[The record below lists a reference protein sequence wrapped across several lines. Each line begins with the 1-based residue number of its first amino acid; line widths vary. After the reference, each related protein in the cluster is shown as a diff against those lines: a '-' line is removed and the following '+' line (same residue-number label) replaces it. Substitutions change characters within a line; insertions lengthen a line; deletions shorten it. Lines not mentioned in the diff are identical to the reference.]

1 MSSDGAKIRP
11 LSSAPDPNKPVRTVQ
26 VSDPAYDDVTTTL
39 EMDPTTSRWHVRATS
54 ISQCVEKLGEVWTAA
69 ADEADAQG
77 QGHARD
83 EARADPRLA
92 SHMAT
97 NEPVRI
103 RMRTSVLT
111 LVVLAPR
118 PELSERALAA
128 INALHQRHPSRAI
141 VVSPGDFDGPARMD
155 AHIYAECKLNA
166 RAGAEMCTEQILIK
180 TGGELSQHLAR
191 VVTPLLIHDLPVVLW
206 WPDDPPFG
214 TRQFTEVVGAADRLL
229 VDSGSFNEDGGKRL
243 AGLAT
248 VVANGVSVT
257 DIGWL
262 RLTLWR
268 ELLAAMFDHPLLVQE
283 LDHIK
288 SVRIDVARPTSTL
301 RVSKAAFYLGW
312 LAARLG
318 WEVSRPLTRDKG
330 ADEYLHGAFRK
341 GRREIDV
348 ELRPVRATLD
358 GGQRAAGSLVRVDLE
373 ATRPRATVR
382 ARITRQH
389 DHLLATA
396 DWNGAQVSRRAGRLE
411 PFDETPFIAEALDS
425 PGLDKIFEQALIR
438 AVRLV
443 SG

>member
-1 MSSDGAKIRP
+1 VSDH
-11 LSSAPDPNKPVRTVQ
+11 SQPVRTVQ
-26 VSDPAYDDVTTTL
+26 MSDPDFIQATTL

-54 ISQCVEKLGEVWTAA
+54 ISQCVDKLGEVWTAA
-69 ADEADAQG
+69 AAEVSDAARPDES
-77 QGHARD
+77 RD
-83 EARADPRLA
+83 EALADPRLA
-92 SHMAT
+92 SHMSAAQS
-97 NEPVRI
+97 VRV

-141 VVSPGDFDGPARMD
+141 VISPGDFDGPANMD
-155 AHIYAECKLNA
+155 AHIYAECKLNN
-166 RAGAEMCTEQILIK
+166 RTGAEMCTEQILIK

-214 TRQFTEVVGAADRLL
+214 TRQFNEVVGTADRLL

-262 RLTLWR
+262 RLNLWR
-268 ELLAAMFDHPLLVQE
+268 ELLAGMFDHPLLVQE
-283 LDHIK
+283 LDHIR
-288 SVRIDVARPTSTL
+288 SVRIDVARPTNTL

-318 WEVSRPLTRDKG
+318 WEVARPLTRDKG
-330 ADEYLHGAFRK
+330 DDEHLHGAFRR
-341 GRREIDV
+341 GRREIEI
-348 ELRPVRATLD
+348 ELRPVRSTLD
-358 GGQRAAGSLVRVDLE
+358 GSARAAGSLVRVDIE
-373 ATRPRATVR
+373 AVRPRATVR
-382 ARITRQH
+382 ARITRQQ

-425 PGLDKIFEQALIR
+425 PGLDRIFESSLIR

>member
-1 MSSDGAKIRP
+1 MATSNNGKSTIPP
-11 LSSAPDPNKPVRTVQ
+11 LSSPPRTVP
-26 VSDPAYDDVTTTL
+26 VTDPDYAQATTTL

-54 ISQCVEKLGEVWTAA
+54 ISQCVDKLSEVWNEAAEGASDENVAPESHDTAM
-69 ADEADAQG
+69 
-77 QGHARD
+77 
-83 EARADPRLA
+83 ADPRIA

-97 NEPVRI
+97 GSSVRV

-141 VVSPGDFDGPARMD
+141 VVSPGDFDGPSHMD
-155 AHIYAECKLNA
+155 AHIYAECKLNTSS
-166 RAGAEMCTEQILIK
+166 GSEMCTEQILIR

-214 TRQFTEVVGAADRLL
+214 TRQFTEIVGTADRLL

-248 VVANGVSVT
+248 VVANGTSVT

-262 RLTLWR
+262 RLNLWR
-268 ELLAAMFDHPLLVQE
+268 ELLAGMFDHPLLVQE

-288 SVRIDVARPTSTL
+288 SVRIDVAKPTSTL

-312 LAARLG
+312 LASRLG
-318 WEVSRPLTRDKG
+318 WEVARPLAKDEG
-330 ADEYLHGAFRK
+330 DDEYLHGAFRRGK
-341 GRREIDV
+341 REIEV
-348 ELRPVRATLD
+348 ELRPVRTTLD
-358 GGQRAAGSLVRVDLE
+358 GAQRAAGSLVRVDIE

-382 ARITRQH
+382 ARITRQS

-411 PFDETPFIAEALDS
+411 PFDETPFIAEALNS
-425 PGLDKIFEQALIR
+425 PGLDRIFEGSLIR

>member
-1 MSSDGAKIRP
+1 MSTDGKSSIPP
-11 LSSAPDPNKPVRTVQ
+11 LYSPRKTVEL
-26 VSDPAYDDVTTTL
+26 SDPAYDGVTTEL

-54 ISQCVEKLGEVWTAA
+54 ISQCVDQLGEVWNAA
-69 ADEADAQG
+69 ANEASGAELSRD
-77 QGHARD
+77 ARD

-92 SHMAT
+92 AHMAPT
-97 NEPVRI
+97 QSVRV

-111 LVVLAPR
+111 LVVVAPR
-118 PELSERALAA
+118 PEISERALAA

-141 VVSPGDFDGPARMD
+141 VVSPMDFDGPSHMD
-155 AHIYAECKLNA
+155 AHIYAECKLND
-166 RAGAEMCTEQILIK
+166 RSGSEMCTEQILIK
-180 TGGELSQHLAR
+180 TGGELSQHLSR

-214 TRQFTEVVGAADRLL
+214 TRQFNEVVSTADRLL

-262 RLTLWR
+262 RLNLWR
-268 ELLAAMFDHPLLVQE
+268 ELLAAMFDHPLLIQE

-312 LAARLG
+312 LASRLG
-318 WEVSRPLTRDKG
+318 WEVERPLTAAGGD
-330 ADEYLHGAFRK
+330 DDYLHGAFRRGK
-341 GRREIDV
+341 REINV
-348 ELRPVRATLD
+348 ELRPVRTTLD
-358 GGQRAAGSLVRVDLE
+358 GAQRAAGSLVRVDLE
-373 ATRPRATVR
+373 AVRPRATVR
-382 ARITRQH
+382 ARITRQS

-396 DWNGAQVSRRAGRLE
+396 DWNGAQVSLRAGRLE

-425 PGLDKIFEQALIR
+425 PGLDRIFEGALIR

-443 SG
+443 SSG

>member
-1 MSSDGAKIRP
+1 MATNGKSMIPSVSSP
-11 LSSAPDPNKPVRTVQ
+11 PRTVEFTDPDY
-26 VSDPAYDDVTTTL
+26 SDVATTL
-39 EMDPTTSRWHVRATS
+39 EMDQTTSRWHVRATS

-69 ADEADAQG
+69 ADEASSVDQKASVHDA
-77 QGHARD
+77 AL
-83 EARADPRLA
+83 ADPRLA
-92 SHMAT
+92 SHMASK
-97 NEPVRI
+97 ESVRV

-111 LVVLAPR
+111 LVVVAPR

-141 VVSPGDFDGPARMD
+141 VISPGDFDGPASMD
-155 AHIYAECKLNA
+155 AHIYAECKLNK

-180 TGGELSQHLAR
+180 TSGELSQHLAR

-214 TRQFTEVVGAADRLL
+214 TRQFTEIVGTADRLL
-229 VDSGSFNEDGGKRL
+229 VDSGSFNEDGGTRL

-262 RLTLWR
+262 RLNLWR

-283 LDHIK
+283 LDHIRN
-288 SVRIDVARPTSTL
+288 VRIDIARPTSTL

-312 LAARLG
+312 LASRLG
-318 WEVSRPLTRDKG
+318 WEVARPLTRDKN
-330 ADEYLHGAFRK
+330 DEDYLHGAFRK
-341 GRREIDV
+341 GRREISI

-373 ATRPRATVR
+373 ASRPRATVR
-382 ARITRQH
+382 ARITRQA

-425 PGLDKIFEQALIR
+425 AGLDRIFDNALIR